1 MGKKREVPEL
11 KMELIK
17 LPLSSLIPYEKN
29 NKQHWNSDTQEL
41 AKLIKKNWY
50 IDPIQVDQDNIILA
64 GHGRKMALTEMGWD
78 DGREIQVFRVTGFKT
93 EEQKRHYRISHNTS
107 NWLAK
112 FDIENITIEI
122 NEIWD
127 YWLDIV
133 DHLRNQGYEIKID
146 LWEFTSADELNVA
159 GQDEVPPLP
168 EKVYVQE
175 GDIFQ
180 LWEHR
185 LMFWD
190 STKKENLAKLMG
202 KDKAHMVFTDP
213 PYNVNYKGRGEKTGT
228 DIGIKND
235 NMDTSNFTIF
245 LNEIFARYK
254 ENIIPESALYVF
266 HASSTQ
272 REFEN
277 ALEHN
282 GFRVK
287 TQLIWNK
294 PTLVLG
300 RGGLSLEAWTFLLL
314 LTKRRKNKFLLK

>member
-1 MGKKREVPEL
+1 
-11 KMELIK
+11 
-17 LPLSSLIPYEKN
+17 
-29 NKQHWNSDTQEL
+29 
-41 AKLIKKNWY
+41 
-50 IDPIQVDQDNIILA
+50 
-64 GHGRKMALTEMGWD
+64 
-78 DGREIQVFRVTGFKT
+78 
-93 EEQKRHYRISHNTS
+93 
-107 NWLAK
+107 
-112 FDIENITIEI
+112 
-122 NEIWD
+122 
-127 YWLDIV
+127 
-133 DHLRNQGYEIKID
+133 
-146 LWEFTSADELNVA
+146 
-159 GQDEVPPLP
+159 
-168 EKVYVQE
+168 
-175 GDIFQ
+175 
-180 LWEHR
+180 
-185 LMFWD
+185 
-190 STKKENLAKLMG
+190 MG

-300 RGGLSLEAWTFLLL
+300 RGGLSLEA
-314 LTKRRKNKFLLK
+314 